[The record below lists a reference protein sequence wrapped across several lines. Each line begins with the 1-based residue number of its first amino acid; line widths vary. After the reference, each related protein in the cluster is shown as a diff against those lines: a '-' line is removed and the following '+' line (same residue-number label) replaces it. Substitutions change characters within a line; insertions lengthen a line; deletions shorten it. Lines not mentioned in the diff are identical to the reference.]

1 MSPEM
6 SPQLRFARMKIIA
19 SGFPGKQKGVNLPTA
34 IFVITL
40 LAMLAVA
47 INALVTQSTQSY
59 QEEINLTRAFYA
71 AESGAGFGMNTI
83 FPPEGFPQYGAPAE
97 CAAGP
102 RVYTFAAP
110 GLNACT
116 ATVSCSEKAVG
127 GTTFATVTSVGNC
140 DDIER
145 TVQVRTSF

>member
-1 MSPEM
+1 M
-6 SPQLRFARMKIIA
+6 RAGTKFIA
-19 SGFPGKQKGVNLPTA
+19 SRLPGRQQGVNLPTA

-47 INALVTQSTQSY
+47 INALVTQSSQSY

-83 FPPEGFPQYGAPAE
+83 FPPEGFPSYGAPAE

-102 RVYTFAAP
+102 RVYTFSVP

-116 ATVSCSEKAVG
+116 ASVSCSTKPVG
-127 GTTFATVTSVGNC
+127 GTNFATVTSVGNC
-140 DDIER
+140 DGIER
-145 TVQVRTSF
+145 TVQVRTSY

>member
-1 MSPEM
+1 MIGNKKT
-6 SPQLRFARMKIIA
+6 LIRIAFASR
-19 SGFPGKQKGVNLPTA
+19 QRGVNLPTA

-47 INALVTQSTQSY
+47 INALVTQSSQSY

-83 FPPEGFPQYGAPAE
+83 FPPEGFPGYGAPAQ

-102 RVYTFAAP
+102 RVYTFTVP

-116 ATVSCSEKAVG
+116 ATVTCSTKPVG
-127 GTTFATVTSVGNC
+127 STTYATVTSVGNC

-145 TVQVRTSF
+145 TVQVRTSY

>member
-1 MSPEM
+1 MS
-6 SPQLRFARMKIIA
+6 FARAQRSNWSNSVKRQA
-19 SGFPGKQKGVNLPTA
+19 GLNLPAA

-40 LAMLAVA
+40 LALLAVA
-47 INALVTQSTQSY
+47 INALVNRGAQSY

-83 FPPEGFPQYGAPAE
+83 FPPEGFPGYGAPAE

-102 RVYTFAAP
+102 RVYSFTVP

-116 ATVSCSEKAVG
+116 ASVTCSTTPVG
-127 GTTFATVTSVGNC
+127 GVSYATVTSVGNC
-140 DDIER
+140 DGIER
-145 TVQVRTSF
+145 TIQVRTSF